1 MALDAPAR
9 PAPLRAHDHADSVRL
24 VVGRRITTIV
34 APKTDRSGYMAY
46 VIIVAFRAKPGAI
59 SAVATISTAKLRRR

>member
-1 MALDAPAR
+1 MRLPDPRRSERMIMPIPFAWSL
-9 PAPLRAHDHADSVRL
+9 ADGLPRSSRQ
-24 VVGRRITTIV
+24 
-34 APKTDRSGYMAY
+34 KHDRSGYMAY

>member
-1 MALDAPAR
+1 
-9 PAPLRAHDHADSVRL
+9 
-24 VVGRRITTIV
+24 
-34 APKTDRSGYMAY
+34 MAY